1 MKIPAIASLFAF
13 SVLSY
18 GLCAL
23 SYGQGQP
30 PLTVTPGAPTVQA
43 PAGIPSAA
51 GAALPQPP
59 TVSEDTV
66 VAEVAGKKYTKAEMD
81 KVVAMLPEQYQRI
94 ALLQPQLLA
103 QVFLMQ
109 HLAEEAEKG
118 GLDQKEPLK
127 SALELQ
133 RMQALSTAELS
144 DVRNTMVI
152 PENEEQEY
160 YRANQDKFKGVNV
173 RVIRISFA
181 APNSGGNAKP
191 PADGKTALTEAEA
204 KAKIEEIAKQIQGG
218 ADFGKLAHDV
228 SDDKT
233 SAAKDGDFGT
243 ITPESPYPQGI
254 KNAVFALKQ
263 GEVSAPIKE
272 GNGFYLVRA
281 EQIQEKPF
289 NQSVMQIMDTLK
301 QEKFQQWLK
310 GVQAQYDVKI
320 ENPAYFAPRVPAPV
334 QPAH

>member
-1 MKIPAIASLFAF
+1 MKISAVASLFAF
-13 SVLSY
+13 
-18 GLCAL
+18 CAL

-30 PLTVTPGAPTVQA
+30 PVTVAPGAPAVQA
-43 PAGIPSAA
+43 PGGSPFAA
-51 GAALPQPP
+51 GAAVPQPP
-59 TVSEDTV
+59 IVSPDTV
-66 VAEVAGKKYTKAEMD
+66 VATVAGKKYTKAEMD
-81 KVVAMLPEQYQRI
+81 KVIEMLPEQYQKI

-109 HLAEEAEKG
+109 HLAEEAEKA
-118 GLDQKEPLK
+118 GLDKKEPLK

-160 YRANQDKFKGVNV
+160 YRANQDKFKEVNV

-181 APNSGGNAKP
+181 LPNAKP
-191 PADGKTALTEAEA
+191 LADGTKPRTEAEA
-204 KAKIEEIAKQIQGG
+204 KAKIEEIAKQVQGG

-228 SDDKT
+228 SDDKA
-233 SAAKDGDFGT
+233 SAAKNGDFGVV
-243 ITPESPYPQGI
+243 TPESAYPPAI
-254 KNAVFALKQ
+254 KTAVFALKQ

-272 GNGFYLVRA
+272 ANSFYLVRA
-281 EQIQEKPF
+281 EQIQEKTF

-301 QEKFQQWLK
+301 QAKFQQWVK
-310 GVQAQYDVKI
+310 GVQAQYNVKI
-320 ENPAYFAPRVPAPV
+320 ENPAYFAPRLPAPV